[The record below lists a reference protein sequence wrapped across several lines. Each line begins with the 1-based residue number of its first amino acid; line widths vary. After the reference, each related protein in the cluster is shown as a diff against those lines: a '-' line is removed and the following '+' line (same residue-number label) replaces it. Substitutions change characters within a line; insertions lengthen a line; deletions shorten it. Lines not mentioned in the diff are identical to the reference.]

1 MIFSTLPQSIQYQIY
16 LLTSDD
22 QFQKRFGED
31 EVLDQLDQLKY
42 DPFIQYCELQLMLH
56 NKIRMNVT
64 KHIKQKGLWAKLIGL
79 LYSRFCKQPTQYL
92 QLEPLTLGLWAFLY
106 TLKSPIVTEG
116 ENITMLD
123 VNMFFYLLQTK
134 KFDET
139 LDKILQNSM
148 NYCVE
153 KMGISEVEAV
163 DMFKKLLKINFRV
176 LNMFPRLRIEKKN
189 VFNGDW
195 MTSIVTKVKQV
206 SSYSTQELYKEI
218 SFCEVYY
225 LFAQYCREN
234 GSEAIYLRTEEEI
247 QIEIDKRSTELV
259 VDRLIEK
266 NVIQQRD
273 REYYIKQIHVVKE
286 KN

>member
-1 MIFSTLPQSIQYQIY
+1 MKFSTLPQDIQYQIY

-31 EVLDQLDQLKY
+31 ETLDQLDQLKY

-56 NKIRMNVT
+56 KKLKMYNVE
-64 KHIKQKGLWAKLIGL
+64 
-79 LYSRFCKQPTQYL
+79 
-92 QLEPLTLGLWAFLY
+92 LEPITLALWSYLY
-106 TLKSPIVTEG
+106 TLKSPVVTKG
-116 ENITMLD
+116 KDVSMLD
-123 VNMFFYLLQTK
+123 VNTFFYLLQTK
-134 KFDET
+134 SFDET
-139 LDKILQNSM
+139 LDQLLLNSS

-153 KMGISEVEAV
+153 KMGVSEVEAV

-176 LNMFPRLRIEKKN
+176 LNMFPRLNVEKKS
-189 VFNGDW
+189 VFNADW
-195 MTSIVTKVKQV
+195 LSSIVTKVKQV

-218 SFCEVYY
+218 SFCQIYY
-225 LFAQYCREN
+225 LFAQYCRQN

-247 QIEIDKRSTELV
+247 QIQIDKRSTELV
-259 VDRLIEK
+259 VERLIEK
-266 NVIQQRD
+266 NVIPQRD

>member
-1 MIFSTLPQSIQYQIY
+1 MKFSTLPQSIQYQIY

-31 EVLDQLDQLKY
+31 EVLDQLEQLKY

-56 NKIRMNVT
+56 NKLKMNEVE
-64 KHIKQKGLWAKLIGL
+64 
-79 LYSRFCKQPTQYL
+79 
-92 QLEPLTLGLWAFLY
+92 LEPLTLAMWAFLY

-139 LDKILQNSM
+139 LNQILQNST

-153 KMGISEVEAV
+153 KMGVSEVEAV

-195 MTSIVTKVKQV
+195 MTSIVSKVKQV
-206 SSYSTQELYKEI
+206 SSYSTQELYKQI

-225 LFAQYCREN
+225 LFAQYCRQN

>member
-56 NKIRMNVT
+56 NKLKMNEVE
-64 KHIKQKGLWAKLIGL
+64 
-79 LYSRFCKQPTQYL
+79 
-92 QLEPLTLGLWAFLY
+92 LEPLTLALWAFLY
-106 TLKSPIVTEG
+106 TLKSPVVTEG

-139 LDKILQNSM
+139 LAQILQNSM

-153 KMGISEVEAV
+153 KMGVSEVEAV

-225 LFAQYCREN
+225 LFAQYCRQN

-247 QIEIDKRSTELV
+247 QIEIDKRSTELI

>member
-1 MIFSTLPQSIQYQIY
+1 MIFSTLPQSIQYQIWK
-16 LLTSDD
+16 LTSDD

-42 DPFIQYCELQLMLH
+42 DPFIQYCQLQLMLH
-56 NKIRMNVT
+56 NKLIMNGV
-64 KHIKQKGLWAKLIGL
+64 
-79 LYSRFCKQPTQYL
+79 
-92 QLEPLTLGLWAFLY
+92 QLEPLTLALWAFLY
-106 TLKSPIVTEG
+106 TLKSPVVTEG

-134 KFDET
+134 QFNET
-139 LDKILQNSM
+139 LDQLLQNSM

-153 KMGISEVEAV
+153 KMGVSEEEAV
-163 DMFKKLLKINFRV
+163 DMFKKVLKINFRV

-206 SSYSTQELYKEI
+206 SSYSTQQLYKQI

-225 LFAQYCREN
+225 LFAQYCRQN

-247 QIEIDKRSTELV
+247 QIQIDKRSTELV

-266 NVIQQRD
+266 NVIQLRD
-273 REYYIKQIHVVKE
+273 RDYYIKQIHVVKE

>member
-1 MIFSTLPQSIQYQIY
+1 MIFSTLPQDIQYQIY

-56 NKIRMNVT
+56 NKLKMNEVE
-64 KHIKQKGLWAKLIGL
+64 
-79 LYSRFCKQPTQYL
+79 
-92 QLEPLTLGLWAFLY
+92 LEPLTLALWAFLY
-106 TLKSPIVTEG
+106 TLKSPVVTEG

-139 LDKILQNSM
+139 LDQILQNSM

-153 KMGISEVEAV
+153 KMGVSEVEAV

-225 LFAQYCREN
+225 LFAQYCRQN

-247 QIEIDKRSTELV
+247 QIEIDKRSTELI